1 MGAFSSERSTP
12 GGRLS
17 FDERVVVHHVAT
29 QVRAPAG
36 LIGVVV
42 RAGVGRGTRARV
54 GRVQASHCRSVTPE
68 AVSSHR
74 IKPHFGVVTGY

>member
-1 MGAFSSERSTP
+1 
-12 GGRLS
+12 LS

-54 GRVQASHCRSVTPE
+54 GRVQASHWSVTPE
-68 AVSSHR
+68 GVSSHR